1 MPIRTPVRPNSL
13 QRWAA
18 AEMRRH
24 DPRVILEAGHAI
36 GNYDAG
42 KWINEI
48 DVPTSVLVTTE
59 DRAIQPDTQLK
70 MAREIRHAEIHL
82 TGHGHVLCAR
92 PEFAPPLVEAC
103 GAVAA
108 RV

>member
-1 MPIRTPVRPNSL
+1 
-13 QRWAA
+13 
-18 AEMRRH
+18 MRRH

-36 GNYDAG
+36 GNYDAS
-42 KWINEI
+42 KWIGEV

-59 DRAIQPDTQLK
+59 DRAIQPSTQYK
-70 MAREIRHAEIHL
+70 MAEAIAGAEVHEAKA
-82 TGHGHVLCAR
+82 GHVLCAR
-92 PEFAPPLVEAC
+92 EEFAPPLLAAV